1 MRRSGFKRRP
11 TNKYR
16 AIRTKIGDQVFDS
29 RLEAEHYLILK
40 DKEKCGEIIGLETQH
55 ELSIGIN
62 NKHICIYIAD
72 YFYFDNSAQRWVVS
86 DAKGVETEVFKL
98 KWKLVKAL
106 YPEFIFEKRK
116 KWKVTRETA

>member
-1 MRRSGFKRRP
+1 MKRSGFRRRP
-11 TNKYR
+11 NKYR
-16 AIRTKIGDQVFDS
+16 AIKTKIGDELFAS
-29 RLEAEHYLILK
+29 KLEAEHYLILK
-40 DKEKCGEIIGLETQH
+40 DKEKCGEIKDLETQH
-55 ELSIGIN
+55 ELSIKIN

-98 KWKLVKAL
+98 KWKLAKAL